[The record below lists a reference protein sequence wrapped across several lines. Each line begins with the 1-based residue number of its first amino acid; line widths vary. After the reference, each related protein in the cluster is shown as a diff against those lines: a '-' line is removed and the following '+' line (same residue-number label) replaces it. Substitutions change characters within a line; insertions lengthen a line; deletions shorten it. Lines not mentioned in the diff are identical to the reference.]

1 MGERKNLLELCSKL
15 GFLTLSSVLS
25 LLKVASPG
33 TFLQRLCSFC
43 VCVWEVCYAH
53 AGTYMHTLMCTH
65 MDTCT
70 HSQDTHAHT
79 HPHMRHTDACMHA
92 HTCTHGCTHI
102 RRCAHT
108 HACKLAWLKPQEH
121 PQEER
126 VSAIQFVS
134 LHCGE
139 KSLKA
144 SKITLLGGPDRWAE
158 PPGSPRKGP
167 HSAGLCD
174 SGESR
179 AMASSSH

>member
-25 LLKVASPG
+25 LLKVASPD

-79 HPHMRHTDACMHA
+79 SAHADTLMHA
-92 HTCTHGCTHI
+92 CTRTRAHMDAHIYAGARTPMRANLHG
-102 RRCAHT
+102 
-108 HACKLAWLKPQEH
+108 
-121 PQEER
+121 
-126 VSAIQFVS
+126 
-134 LHCGE
+134 
-139 KSLKA
+139 
-144 SKITLLGGPDRWAE
+144 
-158 PPGSPRKGP
+158 
-167 HSAGLCD
+167 
-174 SGESR
+174 
-179 AMASSSH
+179 

>member
-1 MGERKNLLELCSKL
+1 MPLQTHFCRD
-15 GFLTLSSVLS
+15 FVLS
-25 LLKVASPG
+25 V
-33 TFLQRLCSFC
+33 C
-43 VCVWEVCYAH
+43 VCGRCAMHMRAH
-53 AGTYMHTLMCTH
+53 TCTRSCAHTWIHAPTHRTHMHTH
-65 MDTCT
+65 IRTCG
-70 HSQDTHAHT
+70 
-79 HPHMRHTDACMHA
+79 HTDACMHA

-134 LHCGE
+134 LHCVE